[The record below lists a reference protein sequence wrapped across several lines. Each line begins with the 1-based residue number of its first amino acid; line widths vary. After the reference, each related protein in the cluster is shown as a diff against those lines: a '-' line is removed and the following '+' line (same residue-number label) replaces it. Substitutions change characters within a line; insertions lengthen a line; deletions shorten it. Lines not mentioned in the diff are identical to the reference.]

1 MVIIYSDEF
10 IIELEAIIDFITF
23 DSIDKANKFAKD
35 LKAKINKIPDMP
47 YAYVKNSQANNE
59 KVRNLI
65 FKGYTIVFR
74 IGKSEIK
81 ILAIFKNNKHKY
93 SNT

>member
-1 MVIIYSDEF
+1 
-10 IIELEAIIDFITF
+10 
-23 DSIDKANKFAKD
+23 
-35 LKAKINKIPDMP
+35 MP
-47 YAYVKNSQANNE
+47 YAYVKNTQANNE
-59 KVRNLI
+59 NIRNLI
-65 FKGYTIVFR
+65 FKGYTIIFR